1 MRLAWVSAA
10 FIDGELADKMWS
22 VCYLDSL
29 CSCILMRFLLPR
41 CSFWSTLDVVTDI
54 H

>member
-22 VCYLDSL
+22 VCYVTLHLHSYDV
-29 CSCILMRFLLPR
+29 LLR
-41 CSFWSTLDVVTDI
+41 SSFWSALDVVTDI